1 MNSLHCDTA
10 TTFQRNGGSGCVC
23 MAGRLQGEPRSCDTE
38 VDKREKRNS
47 RREEMRKEERRE
59 TDSSGPWCKVQ

>member
-1 MNSLHCDTA
+1 
-10 TTFQRNGGSGCVC
+10 